1 VIAEA
6 SDREAAIVAEID
18 LDFQD
23 KVRRELPCLGHRRL

>member
-1 VIAEA
+1 VI
-6 SDREAAIVAEID
+6 VGEID